1 MFCGREINKKTIT
14 ITQESPMSYADAS
27 IVSPAPSSPF
37 PGDPLSVPYTGQ
49 ARMRLAL
56 GGGFANG
63 RVRVDPDA
71 IDLIRVDPD
80 FGPVPRLRAD
90 SASVRLI
97 WVPSFGDWARL
108 LLSGEQFA
116 PEIVLHPAVE
126 WSLAIRGGLSA
137 VHLDLADG
145 QIASIDI
152 DGGCS
157 DVDLELPEIS
167 QSAPIRI
174 AGGASQVVLCRPPHV
189 GVSVA
194 IAGGASELQ
203 LDDQDFDA
211 LGGRIVLR
219 SEGAGAGLPRYDIAV
234 SGGASRLAI
243 L

>member
-1 MFCGREINKKTIT
+1 
-14 ITQESPMSYADAS
+14 MSYADAS
-27 IVSPAPSSPF
+27 NVYPTRSCPP
-37 PGDPLSVPYTGQ
+37 PGAPLSVPYTGQ

-80 FGPVPRLRAD
+80 FGPVPRLHAD
-90 SASVRLI
+90 SASVRLR
-97 WVPSFGDWARL
+97 WVPSFGDWARQW
-108 LLSGEQFA
+108 LSGEQFA

-126 WSLAIRGGLSA
+126 WSLAIRGGLCA

-145 QIASIDI
+145 RIASIDI

-189 GVSVA
+189 GVSLA

-203 LDDQDFDA
+203 LDDQAFDA
-211 LGGRIVLR
+211 LGGRIVLHG
-219 SEGAGAGLPRYDIAV
+219 EGAGLPRYDIAV